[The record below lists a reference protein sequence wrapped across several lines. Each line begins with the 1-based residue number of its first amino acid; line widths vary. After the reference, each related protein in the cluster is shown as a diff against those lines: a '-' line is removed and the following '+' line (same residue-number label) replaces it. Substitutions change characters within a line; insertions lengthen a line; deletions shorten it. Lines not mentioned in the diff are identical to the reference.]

1 MKTMNLEQYLNLFNT
16 LCPSDQDVGLA
27 VVASEWWAEL
37 KIYFDD
43 LIWLYFPKRYV
54 FMNDRFSSPD
64 DTMNYN
70 NIKRSF
76 AIWLKTNKHN
86 IDRLYK
92 GYMSE
97 FEPLWNVDGVT
108 GHVSKD
114 LHSGTVTDT
123 HEGTDVL
130 SYEDNGSL
138 KYKGETENKLSG
150 TDTTSNANT
159 TFESGDV
166 YFPESKSGTLYGK
179 TNTEKFTNRE
189 DERDY
194 DGFKS
199 TEYDSSVTK
208 ENDLLDEH
216 VDIEIRQGNIGVVSS
231 AKLLTENQ
239 ELYMQEFMQLW
250 KWIVRMCVNQVSYTI
265 EGVD

>member
-37 KIYFDD
+37 KLYFDD

-123 HEGTDVL
+123 HSGDDSIEYDETNNL
-130 SYEDNGSL
+130 SYKGS
-138 KYKGETENKLSG
+138 ETDALSG
-150 TDTTSNANT
+150 TDTTQNANT
-159 TFESGDV
+159 TFESGNTF
-166 YFPESKSGTLYGK
+166 FPESTSGVTYGK
-179 TNTEKFTNRE
+179 TNTHSFTTRS
-189 DERDY
+189 DDRDI
-194 DGFKS
+194 DGSK
-199 TEYDSSVTK
+199 TTTYNSVNEK

-239 ELYMQEFMQLW
+239 ELYMKEFMQLW

>member
-27 VVASEWWAEL
+27 VVASEWWSEL
-37 KIYFDD
+37 KLYFDD

-54 FMNDRFSSPD
+54 FMNERFSSPD

-97 FEPLWNVDGVT
+97 YEPLWNVDGVT

-114 LHSGTVTDT
+114 VHSGSITDKHT
-123 HEGTDVL
+123 GYDNDTYNESNKLTYNG
-130 SYEDNGSL
+130 SEDN
-138 KYKGETENKLSG
+138 TLSG
-150 TDTTSNANT
+150 TDTTSRANT
-159 TFESGDV
+159 TFESGDT
-166 YFPESKSGTLYGK
+166 YFPESTEGTEWGK
-179 TNTEKFTNRE
+179 KNTHNFTNRNDDRKISGGKKTTYNSDVE
-189 DERDY
+189 H
-194 DGFKS
+194 
-199 TEYDSSVTK
+199 

>member
-1 MKTMNLEQYLNLFNT
+1 MKTMKLEQYLNKFNS

-27 VVASEWWAEL
+27 VVSSEWWAEL
-37 KIYFDD
+37 KLYFDD
-43 LIWLYFPKRYV
+43 LIWLYFPRRYV
-54 FMNDRFSSPD
+54 FMNERFSSPD

-114 LHSGTVTDT
+114 VHSGTVTDT
-123 HEGTDVL
+123 HSGDDSIEYDETNNL
-130 SYEDNGSL
+130 SY
-138 KYKGETENKLSG
+138 KGTETDALSG
-150 TDTTSNANT
+150 TDTTSKANT
-159 TFESGDV
+159 TFESGDTH
-166 YFPESKSGTLYGK
+166 FPESTEGTVYGK
-179 TNTEKFTNRE
+179 TNTHSFTTRS
-189 DERDY
+189 DDRDI
-194 DGFKS
+194 DGSK
-199 TEYDSSVTK
+199 TTTYNSVNEK

>member
-1 MKTMNLEQYLNLFNT
+1 MKTMNLEQYLNKFSS

-37 KIYFDD
+37 KLYFDD
-43 LIWLYFPKRYV
+43 LIWLYFPRRYV
-54 FMNDRFSSPD
+54 FMNERFSSPD

-76 AIWLKTNKHN
+76 AVWLKTNKHN

-114 LHSGTVTDT
+114 VHSGTVTDT
-123 HEGTDVL
+123 HSGDDSIEYDETNNL
-130 SYEDNGSL
+130 SY
-138 KYKGETENKLSG
+138 KGTETDALSG
-150 TDTTSNANT
+150 TDTTSRANT
-159 TFESGDV
+159 TFESGDT
-166 YFPESKSGTLYGK
+166 YFPESTEGTVYGK
-179 TNTEKFTNRE
+179 TNTHSFTTRS
-189 DERDY
+189 DDRDI
-194 DGFKS
+194 DGSK
-199 TEYDSSVTK
+199 TTTYNSVNEK